1 MLDEWSLCP
10 LWTRDPLHPLGS
22 LQSPLDLQVL
32 VKIRACYCC
41 PQACVLNAGIQ
52 DHVPNSASCPQGRN
66 DLQMPKEA
74 QSYYVTHMKHVYK
87 HGWFLA
93 AQRIAIHL
101 RRPYLQCLHPKHVLH
116 LPSMIAHSKNR
127 RTQSQCRSFQPGLE
141 QVLQL
146 QAQCKARLT

>member
-1 MLDEWSLCP
+1 MVSLSTLDSGSSPSSRESPVPIRSAGFSQNQSLLLLSPGMCAEC
-10 LWTRDPLHPLGS
+10 WDPG
-22 LQSPLDLQVL
+22 
-32 VKIRACYCC
+32 
-41 PQACVLNAGIQ
+41 
-52 DHVPNSASCPQGRN
+52 SCPQGRN

-74 QSYYVTHMKHVYK
+74 QSHYVTHMKHVYK

-93 AQRIAIHL
+93 AQCIATHL

-116 LPSMIAHSKNR
+116 LPSIIAHSKNR